1 MNIKSIFHYLSYLQY
16 PMLVFVIY
24 FALKPYLNGFDDMGN
39 KLDSILESINHML
52 MFIGLAISFATLQ
65 DTDKLSIKFEKQIW
79 ENPQKGK
86 RFILVI
92 AISTL
97 LALTFGI
104 IGYFIIDHKIVK
116 ELSIG
121 AIVLGIGLLGFLK
134 TAIEVFENHRKDKK
148 TTVH

>member
-16 PMLVFVIY
+16 PLLIFVIY
-24 FALKPYLNGFDDMGN
+24 YAIKPYLTGFEDIEN
-39 KLDSILESINHML
+39 KLNLILESINNML
-52 MFIGLAISFATLQ
+52 MFIGLSIGFATLQ

-92 AISTL
+92 VISTI

-104 IGYFIIDHKIVK
+104 FGYFISDHKIVK

-121 AIVLGIGLLGFLK
+121 SIVLGVGLLGFLK

-148 TTVH
+148 TTH